1 MIFSESLLNGLK
13 VHMKLLFPPHNGFG
27 GDEDSLGSC
36 LNLRPKPPRKDLV
49 PVEAGYGLKAV
60 RYVNHVITFLYVRAP
75 KLVCSDCRGSIS
87 GVLMSKPL

>member
-1 MIFSESLLNGLK
+1 MLFSESLLKCLK

-60 RYVNHVITFLYVRAP
+60 RYVNHMITFF
-75 KLVCSDCRGSIS
+75 VCSCPETH
-87 GVLMSKPL
+87 MF